1 MMTKTAKA
9 TATVTV
15 TTAAGA
21 ETTET
26 TENLREEAVRPLAW
40 SPLLGRVRGLRR
52 LRPTSLRT
60 RIAAWFIGFFVLA
73 LAASIFVI
81 YQALIIRLDQRIGA
95 ELTQEAAELRK
106 LVDSNRPP
114 AGEPVADRAER
125 LFELY
130 LQRNVPSKNEALIT
144 FTRGEP
150 FLRSRQVVPYD
161 LDADPV
167 LVAQWAALET
177 SERGHVDTPAGRVDY
192 LAVPVG
198 VGRETGG
205 VFVAAIFRD
214 REKRDVIAAVQAA
227 SAFGIAVLFLAS
239 LIAWRLASAV
249 IRPVREV
256 TATAKSISE
265 TDLSA
270 RIPEGG
276 RDEVAQLA
284 ATFNGMIERLERA
297 FESQRRFL
305 DDAGHELKTP
315 LTIVRGHLELLGDDP
330 EERRETIALT
340 IDELD
345 RMTRIVNDVL
355 LLARHERSD
364 FLELRP
370 IDIGVLTEELHAKA
384 SALAAARLGARA
396 ASPRCDH
403 RRPATVD
410 PGRDA
415 ARAQR
420 RPLQHDGRADR
431 ARLERLGR

>member
-1 MMTKTAKA
+1 M
-9 TATVTV
+9 
-15 TTAAGA
+15 
-21 ETTET
+21 
-26 TENLREEAVRPLAW
+26 
-40 SPLLGRVRGLRR
+40 
-52 LRPTSLRT
+52 
-60 RIAAWFIGFFVLA
+60 
-73 LAASIFVI
+73 
-81 YQALIIRLDQRIGA
+81 
-95 ELTQEAAELRK
+95 
-106 LVDSNRPP
+106 
-114 AGEPVADRAER
+114 
-125 LFELY
+125 
-130 LQRNVPSKNEALIT
+130 
-144 FTRGEP
+144 
-150 FLRSRQVVPYD
+150 
-161 LDADPV
+161 
-167 LVAQWAALET
+167 
-177 SERGHVDTPAGRVDY
+177 DY

-370 IDIGVLTEELHAKA
+370 VDIGVLTEELHAKA
-384 SALAAARLGARA
+384 SALAPRDWVLEQRARGVIIADRQRLTQAVMQLAHNAARYSTTGEAIVLGSSVSGGEARFWVRDHGPGIPREEQRAIFERFHRGSGTQRWEGAGLGLAIVDGDRRGARRPGRA
-396 ASPRCDH
+396 AEPPGG
-403 RRPATVD
+403 RRNLHSGRRDRSTGRSQGRGQDEQD
-410 PGRDA
+410 PDRRGRDA
-415 ARAQR
+415 HRLLPREGFARQR
-420 RPLQHDGRADR
+420 VLDAGDQRCGTARSPMRAP
-431 ARLERLGR
+431 ASSTC